1 MAADSAAPRRRFAR
15 LRNHFARNRPLA
27 CQEMVELVT
36 AYLEDALD
44 APTRSRFETHL
55 AGCDGCAT
63 YLEGLRVTITALGPL
78 TAEQLDPVI
87 LDRLMLAFAEMTG
100 QW

>member
-15 LRNHFARNRPLA
+15 LRNYFARNRPLA

-55 AGCDGCAT
+55 AGCDGCAA
-63 YLEGLRVTITALGPL
+63 YLEGLRVTVTALGSI
-78 TAEQLDPVI
+78 TDEHLDPVF
-87 LDRLMLAFAEMTG
+87 LDRLMVAFAEMTG
-100 QW
+100 